1 MKTGRYYYKPQLIGD
16 GSPSLSRGTPAAVAD
31 PGTCSVASGAQQHF
45 SSRLDLCGAAPRG
58 DGSRGNGARSR
69 DGARGKHLGCTLFV
83 FLPATGKRS
92 LFIQEASFALFVKCH
107 MVAVF
112 HVFKKKKKIGIQQ
125 YLFKVYLVIHI
136 IKNIVNLHN

>member
-16 GSPSLSRGTPAAVAD
+16 GSPSLSRGTPAAVTLLGVALLRTQVRAAWPTGLCSASP
-31 PGTCSVASGAQQHF
+31 PGWIRAE
-45 SSRLDLCGAAPRG
+45 RLHAGM
-58 DGSRGNGARSR
+58 GSR
-69 DGARGKHLGCTLFV
+69 ARGKRVGCTLFV

-112 HVFKKKKKIGIQQ
+112 HVFFKKKFGIQQ
-125 YLFKVYLVIHI
+125 YLFKVYLVTHI
-136 IKNIVNLHN
+136 IKKKQS